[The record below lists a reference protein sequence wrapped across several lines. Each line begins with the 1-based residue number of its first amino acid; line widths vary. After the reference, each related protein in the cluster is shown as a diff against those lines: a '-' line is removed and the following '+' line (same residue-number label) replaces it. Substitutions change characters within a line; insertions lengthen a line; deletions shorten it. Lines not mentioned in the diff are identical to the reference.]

1 MGAVAKTLEKTVGFV
16 QVVVVVVVVV
26 VVWVNVDWSRSG
38 PGERASDLNSVTEG
52 I

>member
-16 QVVVVVVVVV
+16 QVVVVVVVV

>member
-26 VVWVNVDWSRSG
+26 VWVNVDWSHSG
-38 PGERASDLNSVTEG
+38 PGEQASDLNSVAKG